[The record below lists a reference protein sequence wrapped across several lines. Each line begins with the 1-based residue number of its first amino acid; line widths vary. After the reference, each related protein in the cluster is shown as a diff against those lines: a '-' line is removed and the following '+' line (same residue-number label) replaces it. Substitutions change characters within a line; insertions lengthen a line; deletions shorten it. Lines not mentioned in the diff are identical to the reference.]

1 MKISLTPYYSSSW
14 DVPILLYESLKTLKW
29 LKNKSKKLN
38 RSFWSS
44 KNDFRQKSAGHH
56 FFELRCET
64 LVPSF
69 NLDGSYK
76 HEIPS
81 GWHYLLIMPSPE
93 MHSNQIWTDKTSFIF
108 NFKSLASS
116 ICCKPHFSRFPWL
129 RITLRVGM
137 WTSCSTSH

>member
-1 MKISLTPYYSSSW
+1 MLKFINLLQTSFFKFFLTPYYSSSW

-29 LKNKSKKLN
+29 LKNESNKLN
-38 RSFWSS
+38 RSFRSS
-44 KNDFRQKSAGHH
+44 KNDFRQKSAGYH

-69 NLDGSYK
+69 NRDGNYK

-93 MHSNQIWTDKTSFIF
+93 IHSNP
-108 NFKSLASS
+108 NLN
-116 ICCKPHFSRFPWL
+116 
-129 RITLRVGM
+129 V
-137 WTSCSTSH
+137 